1 MPPIKN
7 YRILAI
13 DDDLVF
19 HRHLREQ
26 LGQHLEFINVLNEEK
41 LQVVL
46 GQNSGIDLVLLDLV
60 LDENK
65 GVKSGFRVL
74 EKLKTQLPN
83 VPILALT
90 ENLPAEIVVE
100 ALQRGVKDF
109 LTKPAEP
116 ELLNNWD
123 ARIRINIEQKK
134 VAPKTEIRVE
144 IEEQAIEEEPSS
156 AILLIDDDES
166 FFRQIRRKF
175 RHNYRITGLHTLEEI
190 ENALSAPVDFDLILL
205 DLVLD
210 ETKPSDL
217 IGLELIPRLKEAI
230 PGAPIIIVTGYG
242 DINTA
247 VKAMSLGAKDY
258 LPKPSA
264 SDNPELWDQRIK
276 QAIENQVVRE
286 ELVKVKTELQKAR
299 ESNQYINPAL
309 RPFIGRSPQIEQIR
323 RFLKGVSDDPE
334 LTVLI
339 TGETGVGKGVAAFFL
354 HYNSRSR
361 NKKPFEEIYI
371 SNIPKDL
378 VPSELFGAQKGSY
391 TGADAD
397 KKGRLEA
404 ANGGIVFLDEIG
416 DLDLENQ
423 IKLLQF
429 LQNKTIR
436 PIGGLKDIKL
446 DVQIVAA
453 TNKNLREEVSKGR
466 FREDLYM
473 RLKVFPIEI
482 PPLRERREDIPLLV
496 AHFLK
501 AKEAELNLVFTDDVR
516 YFLNEECPW
525 LGNVRELENS
535 IRSMQLRAKIEG
547 LRKINMKC
555 VPDELLNSQLPYS
568 SLYQPEPTLGNYT
581 SSLHPLDSRSVLL
594 PSMPTALSF
603 DEQQDWL
610 TLEAIERALVIKN
623 GVKNDVAMMLNFN
636 SADLILYRV
645 KSISKKYPQM
655 VQSFP
660 HICKHY
666 AKAIVKSSNL

>member
-19 HRHLREQ
+19 HRQLREQ

-41 LQVVL
+41 LQPVL
-46 GQNSGIDLVLLDLV
+46 SQNSGIDLVLLDLV

-65 GVKSGFRVL
+65 GIKSGFRVL
-74 EKLKTQLPN
+74 EKLKIQLPN

-109 LTKPAEP
+109 LTKPDEP
-116 ELLNNWD
+116 ELLGHWD
-123 ARIRINIEQKK
+123 KRIRNSIENKK
-134 VAPKTEIRVE
+134 LTPKTDIRFDNSTAETVE
-144 IEEQAIEEEPSS
+144 IDNMPHV
-156 AILLIDDDES
+156 LLIDDDVS
-166 FFRQIRRKF
+166 FFKQIRRTL
-175 RHNYRITGLHTLEEI
+175 RHKYTVTGIHTLSAVEELL
-190 ENALSAPVDFDLILL
+190 NAPEDFDLILL

-210 ETKPSDL
+210 ESKPKDL
-217 IGLELIPRLKEAI
+217 IGLELIPKLREAI
-230 PGAPIIIVTGYG
+230 PGAPIIVVTGYG
-242 DINTA
+242 NIP
-247 VKAMSLGAKDY
+247 VKSLGATDY
-258 LPKPSA
+258 LSKPTA
-264 SDNPELWDQRIK
+264 SDTPELWDEKIH
-276 QAIENQVVRE
+276 QAIENQVMRE
-286 ELVKVKTELQKAR
+286 ELVMLRTEVQKIQ
-299 ESNQYINPAL
+299 ENNQYLNPTH

-354 HYNSRSR
+354 HYNSRLR

-391 TGADAD
+391 TGADTD

-453 TNKNLREEVSKGR
+453 TNKNLREEVAKGR

-482 PPLRERREDIPLLV
+482 PPLRERREDIPLLI

-501 AKEAELNLVFTDDVR
+501 AKETELDRAFTDDVLH
-516 YFLNEECPW
+516 FLNEECPW

-568 SLYQPEPTLGNYT
+568 ALYQPEPTLGNYASASYT
-581 SSLHPLDSRSVLL
+581 LLDSRSVSL
-594 PSMPTALSF
+594 PNMPPSLSF

-610 TLEAIERALVIKN
+610 TLEAIERALIVKN
-623 GVKNDVAMMLNFN
+623 GVKNDVAAMLNFN

-666 AKAIVKSSNL
+666 SKAIVKSSNL